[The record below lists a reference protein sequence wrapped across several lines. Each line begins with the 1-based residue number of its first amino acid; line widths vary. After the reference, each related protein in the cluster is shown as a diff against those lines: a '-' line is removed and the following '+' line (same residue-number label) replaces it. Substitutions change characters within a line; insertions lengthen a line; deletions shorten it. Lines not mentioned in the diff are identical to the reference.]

1 MDQYSN
7 NRLGLTLKDWKIG
20 TLMYYAEV
28 TTPQQILSCLTAT
41 ALMTF

>member
-20 TLMYYAEV
+20 ILTYYAEV
-28 TTPQQILSCLTAT
+28 TTPQQILSCLTPT